1 VVGRTKANELLF
13 TCDRISAEEAYRIG
27 LVNKVVPRE
36 QLIPAAVEMA
46 EKIMKLAPLSLKYTK
61 RMLRRDFFSTEYKSL
76 LQEGLKVT
84 SASEDRKE
92 AARAFKEKRGPIFK
106 GI

>member
-1 VVGRTKANELLF
+1 
-13 TCDRISAEEAYRIG
+13 
-27 LVNKVVPRE
+27 
-36 QLIPAAVEMA
+36 
-46 EKIMKLAPLSLKYTK
+46 
-61 RMLRRDFFSTEYKSL
+61 